1 MVGAADEQ
9 QSAKTA
15 YRAGENHCADDDL
28 VYLDADIAGGSL
40 AFTDNGDLIAML
52 GVVQIEIHQNRDER
66 DNEDIQKVFIASDL
80 RKPADLG
87 GLVDDADLAGAL
99 GIFPNDNEIGYEL
112 HGDIVHHQS
121 KERFVR
127 IVFRF
132 EIRRD
137 KAPESAGENAAHAH
151 AHNHKCVRQCVT
163 QADHTRRR
171 SQRAGEHLTL
181 AADIPEAH
189 FKGRRHGERNA
200 KQHGDVLQQHPNLAG
215 RAERAVKNG
224 RIYLQRVFTGHRG
237 CDNGANNKRKKN
249 RRRADAPGFIPGKNI
264 PLRDMNERRF
274 HFLIHGFVLPA
285 LSSSCRLRAFPRRGR
300 GRYR

>member
-15 YRAGENHCADDDL
+15 YRAGEDHGADDDL

-40 AFTDNGDLIAML
+40 AFTDNGDLIAVL
-52 GVVQIEIHQNRDER
+52 GVIQIEIHQNRDNSDDE
-66 DNEDIQKVFIASDL
+66 NIQKIFIASDL
-80 RKPADLG
+80 REPADLR

-99 GIFPNDNEIGYEL
+99 GVFPDDDEISHKLRGNV
-112 HGDIVHHQS
+112 VHHQS
-121 KERFVR
+121 KERFIR
-127 IVFRF
+127 IVFCL

-137 KAPESAGENAAHAH
+137 KAPESTGENAAHAH
-151 AHNHKCVRQCVT
+151 AHNHKSVRQCVA
-163 QADHTRRR
+163 QADHARRR

-189 FKGRRHGERNA
+189 FKGRRHCERNA

-224 RIYLQRVFTGHRG
+224 RIYLQRIFAGHRR
-237 CDNGANNKRKKN
+237 CNNGAYDEREQD
-249 RRRADAPGFIPGKNI
+249 RRRADAPGFVPGESV
-264 PLRDMNERRF
+264 PLRNVEERRSC
-274 HFLIHGFVLPA
+274 FLIHGSALPT
-285 LSSSCRLRAFPRRGR
+285 
-300 GRYR
+300 